1 MDGRNARQILAIAVL
16 GHLAVTFVHGAAHAG
31 AHVPMSIAAG
41 IFIYAVIEA
50 GPLAG
55 LWLARS
61 RPRAGGWLVAAT
73 MAAALVFGLVNH
85 FVISSPD
92 HVNHVDVQW
101 RMLFAST
108 AVLLVI
114 TEGIGTIAGAWFAS
128 RAPAATPSRA

>member
-1 MDGRNARQILAIAVL
+1 
-16 GHLAVTFVHGAAHAG
+16 
-31 AHVPMSIAAG
+31 MSIAAS
-41 IFIYAVIEA
+41 IFIYAVIVA

-73 MAAALVFGLVNH
+73 MAGALVFGLVNH

-92 HVNHVDVQW
+92 HVNHVAAQW

-114 TEGIGTIAGAWFAS
+114 TEGIGTAAGAWFATRV
-128 RAPAATPSRA
+128 RALS